1 MIEPDIQVTT
11 VYPAEAAWGASDG
24 AIRTVNLTKRYG
36 KETAVDA
43 FSLTVPYGSI
53 YALLGRNGAG
63 KTTTIQ
69 MLLGLVEPTSGEVAI
84 LGMNPFTRGVEVK
97 QRVGYVGENQRMY
110 EWMTVAEMLRFVAGF
125 YAVWNGELE
134 RHLLT
139 RFQLDPQKTLKQLS
153 RGMKAKVALMLAL
166 CHDPDVLILDE
177 CTSGLDVVVRRE
189 FLETVIDLVQCEGK
203 TTLFSTHLVDEV
215 ERIADWVG
223 LMDEGRLV
231 FQMPMERLKDWV
243 KQVRLIYD
251 DVPPA
256 ALPVSGILRERRNG
270 REILLTMADFSEE
283 KLNALRGPTLRRMDV
298 MDLHLEDIFVECV
311 RT

>member
-1 MIEPDIQVTT
+1 
-11 VYPAEAAWGASDG
+11 
-24 AIRTVNLTKRYG
+24 
-36 KETAVDA
+36 
-43 FSLTVPYGSI
+43 
-53 YALLGRNGAG
+53 
-63 KTTTIQ
+63 
-69 MLLGLVEPTSGEVAI
+69 
-84 LGMNPFTRGVEVK
+84 
-97 QRVGYVGENQRMY
+97 
-110 EWMTVAEMLRFVAGF
+110 MTVAEMLRFVAGF

-243 KQVRLIYD
+243 KHVRLFYVVGPPSRSTGQRHPARAAQWAGNPAD
-251 DVPPA
+251 DGGLQRRKVERPA
-256 ALPVSGILRERRNG
+256 RSDAQADGCDGLASGGYFCGVCEDVRRGAWCVNYGIRTTEHEG
-270 REILLTMADFSEE
+270 R
-283 KLNALRGPTLRRMDV
+283 
-298 MDLHLEDIFVECV
+298 
-311 RT
+311 